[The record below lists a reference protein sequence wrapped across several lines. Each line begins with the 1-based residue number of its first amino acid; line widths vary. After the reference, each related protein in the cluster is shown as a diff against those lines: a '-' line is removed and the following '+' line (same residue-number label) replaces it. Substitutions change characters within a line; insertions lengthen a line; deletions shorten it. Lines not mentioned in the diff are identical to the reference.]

1 MPVRHRNPTAT
12 SSTMINSPPPSS
24 MSSEPLLP
32 EDSSASGSS
41 NTISHDE
48 SLRTVPWQTDND
60 SVMTGYRRQLYSVK
74 ACLWSSVSCELKIH
88 VSGKTAHP
96 DFADLHNETGQLNQ
110 YLQGSRKLTA
120 AVNIHSHSFGAIC
133 FAILLPLHLVPT
145 HFPTFFASNPVP
157 TPPTMHDKV
166 ALSVNLI
173 CAVGC
178 LSLSSWF
185 HTVQCHS
192 KAMCDSAHRGD
203 YVGIP
208 IHEHHE
214 TDEGRLDRYCDPYRW
229 EYCPEHVLRL
239 SWSDS
244 AAGLLHG

>member
-1 MPVRHRNPTAT
+1 MPVRHRDPTAT

-120 AVNIHSHSFGAIC
+120 AVNIHSHSFGAIF
-133 FAILLPLHLVPT
+133 FAILLSSPCPNPFSHLFRIQSSAHTADDARQGRSKRQSDLRGGMLEPKQLVPY
-145 HFPTFFASNPVP
+145 
-157 TPPTMHDKV
+157 
-166 ALSVNLI
+166 
-173 CAVGC
+173 G
-178 LSLSSWF
+178 
-185 HTVQCHS
+185 
-192 KAMCDSAHRGD
+192 AMPFQG
-203 YVGIP
+203 YVRFRAQ
-208 IHEHHE
+208 
-214 TDEGRLDRYCDPYRW
+214 GRLCGY
-229 EYCPEHVLRL
+229 
-239 SWSDS
+239 SNS
-244 AAGLLHG
+244 

>member
-120 AVNIHSHSFGAIC
+120 AVIF
-133 FAILLPLHLVPT
+133 T
-145 HFPTFFASNPVP
+145 HIPSAPFASPSSSLFTLSQP
-157 TPPTMHDKV
+157 IFPPFSHPIQCPHRRRCTTR
-166 ALSVNLI
+166 
-173 CAVGC
+173 
-178 LSLSSWF
+178 SL
-185 HTVQCHS
+185 
-192 KAMCDSAHRGD
+192 
-203 YVGIP
+203 
-208 IHEHHE
+208 
-214 TDEGRLDRYCDPYRW
+214 
-229 EYCPEHVLRL
+229 
-239 SWSDS
+239 
-244 AAGLLHG
+244 